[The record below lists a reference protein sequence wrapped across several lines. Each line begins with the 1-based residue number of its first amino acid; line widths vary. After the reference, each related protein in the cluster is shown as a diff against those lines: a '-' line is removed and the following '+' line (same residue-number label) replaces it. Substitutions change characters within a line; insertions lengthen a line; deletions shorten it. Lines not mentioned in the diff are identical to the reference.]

1 MAKKRMFQIRS
12 KKDAKYLAEE
22 IKHYGVSFYYYV
34 PLMGISGG
42 MMTIRC
48 SPDQQNYTIVSCAS
62 GWQEDTETSM
72 KDMIDYIWKD
82 RKLINEELRYSHYA

>member
-1 MAKKRMFQIRS
+1 MAKKRTFQIRS
-12 KKDAKYLAEE
+12 KKDARYLAEG
-22 IKHYGVSFYYYV
+22 IKQYGASFYYYV

-48 SPDQQNYTIVSCAS
+48 SPDQQSYTIISSAS
-62 GWQEDTETSM
+62 GWKKDTQTSM

-82 RKLINEELRYSHYA
+82 RKLINEELRYTHYA